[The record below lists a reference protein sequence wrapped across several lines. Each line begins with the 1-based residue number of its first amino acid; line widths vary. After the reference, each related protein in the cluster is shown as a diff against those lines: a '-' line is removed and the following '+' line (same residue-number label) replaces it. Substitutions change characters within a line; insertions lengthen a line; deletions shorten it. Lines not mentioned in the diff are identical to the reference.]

1 MAAAGLVAGAG
12 PAQAL
17 PVAAGGTS
25 PAAQATLRTDGG
37 SAAAVRAVTDVP
49 LHEVDLTVAP
59 PSGLS
64 AFALPAPSTTG
75 PTLDET
81 DPDTTASDATTPDAA
96 TADRPHGSDRVRTEP
111 IATSEHTTLGVSWA
125 DPAASLAVQ
134 VRTRTDGTWSQWRA
148 LDDEV
153 TSPDAST
160 SEAQRTL
167 RGGTEAVWI
176 GDADAVELSFPATTA
191 VPADLE
197 LTLVG
202 DAATDG
208 VTGDVTDGAGTAAGT
223 ATTDG
228 TGARTAAAT
237 TTAALEDGDVGA
249 LAQASSVAAP
259 AIVSRAE
266 WGAAPQLC
274 AFDVASTLQ
283 FAVVHHTAGS
293 NAYTSVAQ
301 AMAQIR
307 NDQRYHQQSRGWC
320 DIGYNYLVDK
330 WGNVYEGRAG
340 SGDRPVIGVHAGGFN
355 TGSVGVSM
363 LGEYGAVAPP
373 AATQESVARLIA
385 WRLASYHRDPA
396 GSFWYTTGGGE
407 NSRYAA
413 GTRLQLPVVIG
424 HRDVAFTACPGE
436 RGYAMLGAVR
446 SRARDLV
453 GSQMVN
459 PYLLSTSLAY
469 GAGTAVA
476 SDVVGSIGWTLTVV
490 DRRTGVELVR
500 RAGSTGPTSGTT
512 IAGWDGRSD
521 AGVALG
527 AGPYTLTMTGT
538 DLVDGSPLV
547 PWSQNF
553 EITGSQNPPVVAA
566 VPLTGSLRYEAVD
579 PARLVDTRATGGSLG
594 ASSRMDLKVAGVAG
608 VPADAKAVAL
618 NITAV
623 SSAGVSYVSAW
634 PAGQARPGA
643 SVLNAD
649 AGRTTAA
656 STVVGVGG
664 QGLVSLYNNAGSV
677 HLVVDVTGYFTDS
690 GATDGYAP
698 LTTAARAL
706 DTRTSGGAIPAGGRR
721 TVPLAGTSGIPA
733 DATAVVVNVVSRA
746 AGYGNVAVVPSGS
759 APGITSTVNHVPG
772 RDVAN
777 RAVVPLRS
785 GAVDVNV
792 AGSAADVVVDVVGW
806 FGPGGTQ
813 RFTPVAPAR
822 AFDTRLTGRQLG
834 DGQTRTFPVASVGGV
849 PADASSVVLNLT
861 ATRANAYATYLT
873 AWGPG
878 SRPATSDLNAG
889 AGADIANVTF
899 VRPGTS
905 GVSVYNN
912 AGSVDVVGDVMGYFR

>member
-1 MAAAGLVAGAG
+1 MSSRVQKWVAGAVAAAGLVAGAG

-17 PVAAGGTS
+17 PVPAGGT
-25 PAAQATLRTDGG
+25 PPVARAGAVATPP
-37 SAAAVRAVTDVP
+37 AVTDVP
-49 LHEVDLTVAP
+49 VHDVDITIAP
-59 PSGLS
+59 TSGLS
-64 AFALPAPSTTG
+64 AFAVPEPVSPDGAAPG
-75 PTLDET
+75 G
-81 DPDTTASDATTPDAA
+81 AGQDATTPDAA
-96 TADRPHGSDRVRTEP
+96 TADRPHGSDRVRTGA
-111 IATSEHTTLGVSWA
+111 IAASSHTTLGVSWA
-125 DPAASLAVQ
+125 DPGASLAVQ
-134 VRTRTDGTWSQWRA
+134 VRTRTDGTWSPWRA

-167 RGGTEAVWI
+167 RGGTEAIWI
-176 GDADAVELSFPATTA
+176 GGADAVELSFPATGEPPRD
-191 VPADLE
+191 VD

-208 VTGDVTDGAGTAAGT
+208 VTGATADASSAAGPVDS
-223 ATTDG
+223 AD
-228 TGARTAAAT
+228 ARTASS
-237 TTAALEDGDVGA
+237 TTASALEDADVTA
-249 LAQASSVAAP
+249 LAETSSVAAP
-259 AIVSRAE
+259 GIISRAE

-274 AFDVASTLQ
+274 AFDVASTLM

-293 NAYTSVAQ
+293 NDYTSVAQ

-340 SGDRPVIGVHAGGFN
+340 SGSRPVIGVHAGGFN

-363 LGEYGAVAPP
+363 LGEYGAVSPS
-373 AATQESVARLIA
+373 AATQESVSRLIA
-385 WRLASYHRDPA
+385 WRLSAYHRDPA
-396 GSFWYTTGGGE
+396 GTFSYTTGGGE
-407 NSRYAA
+407 NSRYPA

-436 RGYAMLGAVR
+436 RGYAMLGSVR
-446 SRARDLV
+446 SRARALI

-469 GAGTAVA
+469 GSGTAVA

-500 RAGSTGPTSGTT
+500 RTGSTGPTSGTT

-538 DLVDGSPLV
+538 DLVNGSPLV

-553 EITGSQNPPVVAA
+553 EVAGSQNPPVVAA

-594 ASSRMDLKVAGVAG
+594 PSSRMDLKVAGVAG

-618 NITAV
+618 NVTAV
-623 SSAGVSYVSAW
+623 NSAGVSYVSAW
-634 PAGQARPGA
+634 PAGQARPGS

-656 STVVGVGG
+656 ATVVGVGG

-677 HLVVDVTGYFTDS
+677 HLVVDVTGYFTDA

-698 LTTAARAL
+698 LATAARAL
-706 DTRTSGGAIPAGGRR
+706 DTRTSGGAIAAGGRR
-721 TVPLAGTSGIPA
+721 TVTLAGTAGVPA

-746 AGYGNVAVVPSGS
+746 GGAGNVAVVPSGS
-759 APGITSTVNHVPG
+759 APGLTSTVNHVPG

-834 DGQTRTFPVASVGGV
+834 ERETRTFPVASVGGV

-878 SRPATSDLNAG
+878 ARPATSDLNAG

-899 VRPGTS
+899 VRPATS